1 MNSKDRVYLVLL
13 TVSVTVY
20 FPFAHWISTT
30 RVGTSLFLWG
40 VVIYGF
46 LFLAAVPAIPLSL
59 IALFYKRLRGD
70 ALLVLVL
77 SLVYIPLC
85 IAGIYFGREVRMA
98 RMADF
103 AERSQPLIEAIQK
116 YERNQGAPPATLDD
130 LIPDYLSEIPHT
142 GMMAYP
148 EYEYYSG
155 KKSLER
161 YDGNP
166 WVVTVDTPSG
176 GPNWDE
182 MLYFPK
188 QNYPKAGY
196 GGDLER
202 VGDWAYVHE

>member
-1 MNSKDRVYLVLL
+1 MKSKDRVYLVLL
-13 TVSVTVY
+13 TVSVIIY
-20 FPFAHWISTT
+20 IPFAHWISTT

-46 LFLAAVPAIPLSL
+46 LLLAAVLAIPLSL
-59 IALFYKRLRGD
+59 IALFYKRLRWD
-70 ALLVLVL
+70 ALLVLIL
-77 SLVYIPLC
+77 TLVYLPLA
-85 IAGIYFGREVRMA
+85 ITGITLGQKVRMA
-98 RMADF
+98 RMAEF
-103 AERSQPLIEAIQK
+103 VERSQPLIEAIQR
-116 YERNQGAPPATLDD
+116 YERDEGAPPATLAD
-130 LIPDYLSEIPHT
+130 LIPDYLPEIPHT

-148 EYEYYSG
+148 EYEYHSG
-155 KKSLER
+155 KKSLEW

-166 WVVTVDTPSG
+166 WVVTVETPSG
-176 GPNWDE
+176 GLNWDE